1 MKDQDRLVIRNLK
14 AEDSKEAEA
23 VWQVAESAY
32 IGGSPWTVEQFRQSI
47 LAANSSFIV
56 ASLADGE
63 IVGLLIAS
71 QTLVEADVYL
81 VAVAKT
87 QQQKGVGEK
96 MFKELIKQ
104 SVEKNLE
111 TIFLEVRESNRAA
124 YQLYSKI
131 GFQEIGRRKNY
142 YSEPVEDA
150 LMMKHDLRKEQ

>member
-1 MKDQDRLVIRNLK
+1 MKDQDGLIIKNLK
-14 AEDSKEAEA
+14 AKDSKEAEA

-32 IGGSPWTVEQFRQSI
+32 VEGSPWTVEQFRQSI

-63 IVGLLIAS
+63 IVALLIAS

-81 VAVAKT
+81 VAVAKE

-104 SVEKNLE
+104 SLENNLE

-142 YSEPVEDA
+142 YSQPTEDA
-150 LMMKHDLRKEQ
+150 LMMKRDLRKEQ